1 MCLQTPADNSKRAA
15 ELAAYF
21 THCALQPRHLA
32 VALKSAITVF
42 FKAEL
47 FSTCAIFCRRLL
59 ELNVPE
65 KLATY
70 ARGALVRCEAKPSD
84 AFQIDYDPRNPF
96 DLCAMTFVPM
106 YRGTKTVSCPYTG
119 AKFTPECAGQVS
131 PLAEIAK
138 IGADAS
144 GLVISHT
151 QVR

>member
-1 MCLQTPADNSKRAA
+1 VQIPKGEQPERAA
-15 ELAAYF
+15 ELVAYF
-21 THCALQPRHLA
+21 THCSLQPKHLA
-32 VALKSAITVF
+32 IALNLAMTVHYNA
-42 FKAEL
+42 KL
-47 FSTCAIFCRRLL
+47 FTTCATFCRRLL

-65 KLATY
+65 KMATK
-70 ARGALVRCEAKPSD
+70 ARQVLSACEANPTN
-84 AFQIDYDPRNPF
+84 AFNISYDPRNPF

-119 AKFTPECAGQVS
+119 AKFTPECAGKVS
-131 PLAEIAK
+131 PLGGIAK